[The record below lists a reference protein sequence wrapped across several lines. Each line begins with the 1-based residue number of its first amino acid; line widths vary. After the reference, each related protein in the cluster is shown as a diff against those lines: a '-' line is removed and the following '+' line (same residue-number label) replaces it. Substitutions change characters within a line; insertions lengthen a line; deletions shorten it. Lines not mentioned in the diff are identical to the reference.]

1 MKIVIGAALA
11 VMAVA
16 ADPGHATGLATCQS
30 GPESGWR
37 SQDALKQRLTGQGWQ
52 SRRIKVDGGCYE
64 VYALDDCLVAG
75 RYWDQVSWAL
85 EEHAWRFEPRR
96 ELTSSGRR

>member
-1 MKIVIGAALA
+1 MKIVIAAALA

-30 GPESGWR
+30 GPESGWK

-52 SRRIKVDGGCYE
+52 IRRIKVDGGCYE
-64 VYALDDCLVAG
+64 VYALDDKGQRAEAYFHPVT
-75 RYWDQVSWAL
+75 
-85 EEHAWRFEPRR
+85 FEPVATERN
-96 ELTSSGRR
+96 